1 MFIFTFISEPLL
13 YLCFSILMGSF
24 ILRIVPSSHRPDF
37 NVKKRILMAA
47 TAGIA
52 MLSFIPVLQ
61 VIFYLYQDIGFAK
74 TFIMVLFTFEVGKSW
89 IFTYLISNVLFIYII
104 WFDYRKKTLYAF
116 IGLGLTILLTLAL
129 GWSSH
134 ASSIQE
140 WKGFVSHTIHFL
152 AVTSWVGILIV
163 VSWASKNYSN
173 WKNFLKWFTPVAVF
187 CFIITVVSGLLLLN
201 VVIDYKDYT
210 NSWMLPYGQSLL
222 IKHLLII
229 PLIVYAFINSILIRK
244 RIKNDDYFNPIP
256 WVKVES
262 LIIFLIFSVTGVLG
276 QQEPPHDI
284 QQTLTASGLSKLFDL
299 FYQGHIVHDSQL
311 VIYLGINSLLLLAL
325 TLCFIGL
332 TITAYMKK
340 APILF
345 GFTMSIFSVMSLY
358 LSLITAIQ

>member
-1 MFIFTFISEPLL
+1 MFIIGFISEPLL
-13 YLCFSILMGSF
+13 YLCFSILMGSL
-24 ILRIVPSSHRPDF
+24 ILRIVPSTHRPDF
-37 NVKKRILMAA
+37 NVQKRILMAA

-52 MLSFIPVLQ
+52 ILSFIPVLQ
-61 VIFYLYQDIGFAK
+61 VILYLYQDVGFAK
-74 TFIMVLFTFEVGKSW
+74 TFILVLFTFEVGKSW

-104 WFDYRKKTLYAF
+104 WFDYRKRSLYAY
-116 IGLGLTILLTLAL
+116 IGLAITFLLILAL

-134 ASSIQE
+134 ASSIQQL
-140 WKGFVSHTIHFL
+140 KGFIVHTIHFL

-163 VSWASKNYSN
+163 VGWTSKNYSN
-173 WKNFLKWFTPVAVF
+173 WMKFLKWFTPFALL
-187 CFIITVVSGLLLLN
+187 CFITTVVSGLSLMN

-256 WVKVES
+256 WIKVES
-262 LIIFLIFSVTGVLG
+262 LIIFLIFSATGVLG

-311 VIYLGINSLLLLAL
+311 VIHLGINSLLLLAL

-332 TITAYMKK
+332 TIAAYMKK

-345 GFTMSIFSVMSLY
+345 GFMMSIFTVVSLY

>member
-61 VIFYLYQDIGFAK
+61 VIFYLYQDIGFAE

-134 ASSIQE
+134 AS
-140 WKGFVSHTIHFL
+140 
-152 AVTSWVGILIV
+152 
-163 VSWASKNYSN
+163 
-173 WKNFLKWFTPVAVF
+173 
-187 CFIITVVSGLLLLN
+187 
-201 VVIDYKDYT
+201 
-210 NSWMLPYGQSLL
+210 
-222 IKHLLII
+222 
-229 PLIVYAFINSILIRK
+229 
-244 RIKNDDYFNPIP
+244 
-256 WVKVES
+256 
-262 LIIFLIFSVTGVLG
+262 FLIQRG
-276 QQEPPHDI
+276 
-284 QQTLTASGLSKLFDL
+284 
-299 FYQGHIVHDSQL
+299 
-311 VIYLGINSLLLLAL
+311 
-325 TLCFIGL
+325 
-332 TITAYMKK
+332 
-340 APILF
+340 
-345 GFTMSIFSVMSLY
+345 
-358 LSLITAIQ
+358 